1 MDFQEKY
8 LKYKIKYL
16 ELKNLTGGGVKEFT
30 DLFNSYFG
38 NNWILT
44 GSEAIK
50 IYLEH
55 FQRGKLLTF
64 IPGDVDI
71 IVVQTSVITNQ
82 RIGDF
87 TRKQSQPEKS
97 MTFQNGLKSFD
108 VTTESTS
115 YYYEINGYRLMD
127 PKVMLINYEDNR
139 RNVTDDYKITAL
151 REILKLVEHLEKK
164 RLPEN
169 KKRSSIFEEES
180 NTKEISFG
188 LFSLSP
194 TKEKTTNLF
203 DSPSSPGEKSVFN
216 SRLFGSPGEK
226 SVFNSVLFGSPPNK

>member
-16 ELKNLTGGGVKEFT
+16 ELKKQQLSIKDLAGGGVKEFT
-30 DLFNSYFG
+30 ELFNSYFG
-38 NNWILT
+38 TNWILT

-50 IYLEH
+50 IYLEY

-71 IVVQTSVITNQ
+71 IVVQTNVITSQ

-97 MTFQNGLKSFD
+97 MTFENGLKSFD
-108 VTTESTS
+108 ITTESAS
-115 YYYEINGYRLMD
+115 SYYEINGYRLMD
-127 PKVMLINYEDNR
+127 PRVMLLNYEDNR
-139 RNVTDDYKITAL
+139 RNITDDHKITAL
-151 REILKLVEHLEKK
+151 KEILHLVEHLEKK

-169 KKRSSIFEEES
+169 KKRRGEEEGF
-180 NTKEISFG
+180 IS
-188 LFSLSP
+188 
-194 TKEKTTNLF
+194 NLF
-203 DSPSSPGEKSVFN
+203 DSPGGNPERTN
-216 SRLFGSPGEK
+216 LFGSPEGGFGF
-226 SVFNSVLFGSPPNK
+226 SSRLFDSPSK

>member
-1 MDFQEKY
+1 MDFQGKY

-16 ELKNLTGGGVKEFT
+16 ELKKQLGGGVKEFT

-71 IVVQTSVITNQ
+71 IVVQTNVITSQ

-97 MTFQNGLKSFD
+97 MTFENGVKSFD
-108 VTTESTS
+108 VTTESAS
-115 YYYEINGYRLMD
+115 SYYEINGYRLMD
-127 PKVMLINYEDNR
+127 PRVMLLNYEDNR
-139 RNVTDDYKITAL
+139 RNITDDHKITAL
-151 REILKLVEHLEKK
+151 KEIFHLVEHLEKK
-164 RLPEN
+164 KLPEN
-169 KKRSSIFEEES
+169 KKRRGSIGEEEGFIS
-180 NTKEISFG
+180 NLFGSPSESFG
-188 LFSLSP
+188 FSSR
-194 TKEKTTNLF
+194 LF
-203 DSPSSPGEKSVFN
+203 DSPGGEPGKN
-216 SRLFGSPGEK
+216 SK
-226 SVFNSVLFGSPPNK
+226 